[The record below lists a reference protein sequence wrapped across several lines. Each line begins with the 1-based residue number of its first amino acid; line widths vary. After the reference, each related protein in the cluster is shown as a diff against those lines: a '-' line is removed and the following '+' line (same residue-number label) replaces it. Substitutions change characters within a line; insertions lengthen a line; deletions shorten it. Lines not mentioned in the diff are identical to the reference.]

1 MRNSILRFSTV
12 AIIFAGLIA
21 FAAEA
26 FAESWKF
33 GVMSDTQ
40 WKIGVPDPVNCPKGD
55 TKNCDGKN
63 PNSVAVGIINELNK
77 EFIRLRVKFVIH
89 TGDITD
95 KGDALALDTT
105 ATFMQALYNAGIG
118 YYPLRGNHDGSQAA
132 AVEFRRLFPQTR
144 NGVNNQTP
152 ADAIVNT
159 ECCGTLG
166 PKANSGFTVGSNF
179 VSFSSDFEG
188 LTYSFDYQNA
198 RFVLLDQFTP
208 PSGTAHSTL
217 STSEVDWVGS
227 RLSSRAPNTHAF
239 VFGHKHMISEN
250 HQDTL
255 FGKDP
260 SSDSV
265 GQNLFLAQLQK
276 NGVRYYMGGHDHM
289 HNRSIVISP
298 DKASTVQDIINSSNS
313 YKFYIP
319 RETSNDEKYD
329 LPAFGSLR
337 ETPISQELFRIGY
350 YIVTVDGPRVTVDY
364 YSSPNGCNGDCDL
377 VQMPEQMKFSKRE
390 SFGYSLNGKEFL
402 VHQGEPYSVVQDSF
416 EGTTAK
422 ILGGT
427 NGSKMVDFNGRPLTK
442 VVDTGWSADSRKT
455 LASNILTIW
464 GMTKNLGACSADNQN
479 CNPKQTVNVQPI
491 PVDDRTDVYTLSM
504 TYDEKK
510 AGRINLADGAFG
522 LVARDADGKWVNA
535 VAMNSEGAP
544 KFIAGPWK
552 PEYGLGTYGIDPK
565 TKTAWAVIDHNG
577 DFAVGKYAAVAE
589 KKGLP

>member
-1 MRNSILRFSTV
+1 MRKSILRFSTL
-12 AIIFAGLIA
+12 AIIFIGLVA
-21 FAAEA
+21 FASEA
-26 FAESWKF
+26 FAEPWKF

-77 EFIRLRVKFVIH
+77 EFIRHKVKFVIH

-105 ATFMQALYNAGIG
+105 ATSMQALYNAGIG

-132 AVEFRRLFPQTR
+132 AVEFRRVFPQTR
-144 NGVNNQTP
+144 NGINNQTP
-152 ADAIVNT
+152 SDAMVKT
-159 ECCGTLG
+159 ECCGTPL
-166 PKANSGFTVGSNF
+166 PKAGAGFTVGSNLA
-179 VSFSSDFEG
+179 SFSSDFEG

-198 RFVLLDQFTP
+198 RFILLDQFTP

-227 RLSSRAPNTHAF
+227 RLSSRPPITHAF
-239 VFGHKHMISEN
+239 VFGHKHVISEN
-250 HQDTL
+250 HPDTL

-319 RETSNDEKYD
+319 RETSNDEKYN